1 MKVKPLYTMP
11 TASTQARSTKMW
23 KAQASIRSV
32 LFLINYGIATSLGPE
47 HQLALSRHP
56 DSHTLADLA
65 LAKLILRVVV
75 TIQNSSIPMLLSQA
89 AYRVRLQSIMFDRL
103 CIMRVLKIKYKQSSA
118 QPVLAL
124 LVRIPF
130 LVYCAPGLISEYI
143 LVSIV
148 VYSISTIVYTKYPY
162 KHHSQCIYTTKLHLS
177 YYYIYYSIALSSST
191 TAVPLTPTLALS
203 MEILGVQYQW
213 CPVQQQP
220 AMPNMKVKPLYT
232 MPTASTQARSTK
244 MWKAQASIRSV
255 LFLINY
261 DIATSL
267 GPDHQL
273 ALSRHP
279 DSHTLADL
287 ALAKL
292 ILRVVV
298 TIQNSSIPML
308 LSQAAY
314 RVRLQSI
321 MFDRLCIMRVLKI
334 KYKQSSAQPVLVLYR
349 QEYPSQCYCA
359 PGLISEYILVSIV
372 VYYINTI
379 VYTKYPYKHHS
390 QCIHTTKLHLS
401 YYYIYYSIALS
412 SITMP
417 VPLTPAL
424 VLSMELLGVQYQWCP
439 LQQQIVI
446 KDRIYKQSS
455 AQPVLV
461 LYRQEY
467 PSQCTVHL
475 GSQVNIYQQAQ
486 QYIIQIQ
493 QYILNILIGTHS
505 QCIYTTK
512 LQLRYSYIYYSIVYS
527 SSTIPVPLTPALV
540 LSMEL
545 LGVQYQWC
553 PLQQQIVIKDRIQ
566 TVFGIACACTLQ
578 VRIPFLVYCAP
589 GLISEYVLVSIVVY
603 YISTIVIYQIS
614 LQAPTPNAYIL
625 LNSNQDITIYTIV
638 LYTHQALSQYH
649 SRLPW
654 CCLWNYLGYQYQW
667 YPLQQ
672 QAAMPNMKVKPLYTM
687 PTASTQARSTK
698 MWKAQASIRSVLFLI
713 NYGIATSLGP
723 EHQLALSRHP
733 DSHTLADLA
742 LAKLILRVVVTI
754 QNSSIPMLLSQAA
767 YRVRLQSIMFDRL
780 CIMRVLKIKYKQ
792 SSAQPVLVLYRQE
805 YPSQCTVHLGSQVNI
820 YQQAQ
825 QYILQIQQYI
835 LNILTSTTPNASI
848 LLNSIQ
854 AITIYTIVL
863 HCHQSLSQYHSRL
876 PQHYLWKYLGYQYQ
890 WYPVQQQPAMP
901 NMKVKPL
908 YTMPTASTQ
917 ARSTKMWKAQASI
930 RSVLFLIN
938 YGIATSLGP
947 EHQLALSRHP
957 DSHTLAD
964 LALAKLILRVV
975 VTIQNSSILMLLS
988 QAAYRVRLQSIMFDR
1003 LCIMRVLKI
1012 KYKQSSAQPVLVLYR
1027 QEYPSQCYF
1036 VPGLISEYVLVS
1048 IVVYYISTIVYTKY
1062 PYRHHSQCIY
1072 TTKLQLRYY
1081 YIYYSIAYSSST
1093 IPVPLTPALVL
1104 SMELL
1109 GVQYQWCPLQQQI
1122 VIKDRIQ
1129 TVFGIACACT
1139 LQVRI
1144 PFLVLLCTW
1153 AHK

>member
-1 MKVKPLYTMP
+1 MHLYYQTP
-11 TASTQARSTKMW
+11 FKLLLYILQYCILIKHYASTTHACLST
-23 KAQASIRSV
+23 I
-32 LFLINYGIATSLGPE
+32 YGNTWGSSTSGA
-47 HQLALSRHP
+47 HFSSRQL
-56 DSHTLADLA
+56 
-65 LAKLILRVVV
+65 
-75 TIQNSSIPMLLSQA
+75 
-89 AYRVRLQSIMFDRL
+89 
-103 CIMRVLKIKYKQSSA
+103 LKIEYTNSLRHSLCLYSTGKNTLPSA
-118 QPVLAL
+118 TLYLGSQVNMYQQAQQYIIQ
-124 LVRIPF
+124 VQQ
-130 LVYCAPGLISEYI
+130 YI
-143 LVSIV
+143 LNILIGTTPNAYILLNSNQDITI
-148 VYSISTIVYTKYPY
+148 YTIVLHTHQALCQYHSRLPQHYLWKY
-162 KHHSQCIYTTKLHLS
+162 
-177 YYYIYYSIALSSST
+177 
-191 TAVPLTPTLALS
+191 
-203 MEILGVQYQW
+203 LGYQYQW
-213 CPVQQQP
+213 YPVQQQP

-349 QEYPSQCYCA
+349 QEYPSQCTVHLGSQVNMYQQA
-359 PGLISEYILVSIV
+359 QQYIIQVQQYILNILIGTTPNA
-372 VYYINTI
+372 YILLNSNQDITIYTI
-379 VYTKYPYKHHS
+379 VLHCHQSLCQYHSRLPWCCLWNYLGYQYQWYPLQQQAGTTHRIYKQSSAQPVLVLYRQEYPSQCTVHLGSQVNIYQQAQQYIIQVQQQYTKYPYKHHS
-390 QCIHTTKLHLS
+390 QCIYTTKLQLRYS
-401 YYYIYYSIALS
+401 YIYYSIVYS
-412 SITMP
+412 SSTIP

-493 QYILNILIGTHS
+493 QYILNILT
-505 QCIYTTK
+505 
-512 LQLRYSYIYYSIVYS
+512 
-527 SSTIPVPLTPALV
+527 ST
-540 LSMEL
+540 
-545 LGVQYQWC
+545 
-553 PLQQQIVIKDRIQ
+553 
-566 TVFGIACACTLQ
+566 
-578 VRIPFLVYCAP
+578 
-589 GLISEYVLVSIVVY
+589 
-603 YISTIVIYQIS
+603 
-614 LQAPTPNAYIL
+614 TPNAYIL

-638 LYTHQALSQYH
+638 LHCHQALSQYH

-654 CCLWNYLGYQYQW
+654 CCLWNYLGQQYQW

-672 QAAMPNMKVKPLYTM
+672 QAGT
-687 PTASTQARSTK
+687 THR
-698 MWKAQASIRSVLFLI
+698 I
-713 NYGIATSLGP
+713 
-723 EHQLALSRHP
+723 
-733 DSHTLADLA
+733 
-742 LAKLILRVVVTI
+742 
-754 QNSSIPMLLSQAA
+754 
-767 YRVRLQSIMFDRL
+767 
-780 CIMRVLKIKYKQ
+780 YKQ

-825 QYILQIQQYI
+825 QYIIQIQQYI
-835 LNILTSTTPNASI
+835 LNILIGTTPNAYI
-848 LLNSIQ
+848 LLNSNQ
-854 AITIYTIVL
+854 DITIYTIVL
-863 HCHQSLSQYHSRL
+863 HCHQALRQYHSRL
-876 PQHYLWKYLGYQYQ
+876 PWCYLWNYLGSSTSGAHFSSRQLLKIEYKQSSAQPVLVLYRQEYPSQCTVHLGSQVNIYQQAQQYIIQIQQYILNILIGTTPNAYILLNSIQVITIYTIVLHTHQALRQYHSCLPWCYLWNYLGYQYW

-938 YGIATSLGP
+938 YDIATSLGP
-947 EHQLALSRHP
+947 DHQLALSRHP

-975 VTIQNSSILMLLS
+975 VTIQNSSIPRLLS

-1012 KYKQSSAQPVLVLYR
+1012 KYKQSSAQPVLALLVRIPFLVY
-1027 QEYPSQCYF
+1027 CA
-1036 VPGLISEYVLVS
+1036 PGLISEYILVS
-1048 IVVYYISTIVYTKY
+1048 IVVYSINTIVYTKY
-1062 PYRHHSQCIY
+1062 PYKHHSQCIY
-1072 TTKLQLRYY
+1072 TTKLHLSYY

-1122 VIKDRIQ
+1122 VIKDKIQ
-1129 TVFGIACACT
+1129 AVFGIACACIT
-1139 LQVRI
+1139 SENSLLSV
-1144 PFLVLLCTW
+1144 LCTW

>member
-1 MKVKPLYTMP
+1 MPNMKVKPLYTMP

-191 TAVPLTPTLALS
+191 TAVPLTPALVLS
-203 MEILGVQYQW
+203 MELLGVQYQW

-334 KYKQSSAQPVLVLYR
+334 KYKQSSAQPVLALLVRIPFLVYF
-349 QEYPSQCYCA
+349 A

-372 VYYINTI
+372 VYSINTI

-390 QCIHTTKLHLS
+390 QCIYTTKLQLRYS
-401 YYYIYYSIALS
+401 YIYYSIVYS
-412 SITMP
+412 SSTIP

-493 QYILNILIGTHS
+493 QYILNILIGT
-505 QCIYTTK
+505 
-512 LQLRYSYIYYSIVYS
+512 
-527 SSTIPVPLTPALV
+527 
-540 LSMEL
+540 
-545 LGVQYQWC
+545 
-553 PLQQQIVIKDRIQ
+553 
-566 TVFGIACACTLQ
+566 
-578 VRIPFLVYCAP
+578 
-589 GLISEYVLVSIVVY
+589 
-603 YISTIVIYQIS
+603 
-614 LQAPTPNAYIL
+614 TPNAYIL
-625 LNSNQDITIYTIV
+625 LNSIQVITIYTIV
-638 LYTHQALSQYH
+638 LHCHQALRQYH
-649 SRLPW
+649 SRLPQHY
-654 CCLWNYLGYQYQW
+654 LWKYLGYQYQW
-667 YPLQQ
+667 YPVQQ
-672 QAAMPNMKVKPLYTM
+672 QPAMPNMKVKPLYTM

-713 NYGIATSLGP
+713 NYDIATSLGP
-723 EHQLALSRHP
+723 DHQLALSRHP

-792 SSAQPVLVLYRQE
+792 SSAQPVL
-805 YPSQCTVHLGSQVNI
+805 
-820 YQQAQ
+820 A
-825 QYILQIQQYI
+825 
-835 LNILTSTTPNASI
+835 
-848 LLNSIQ
+848 LLVRI
-854 AITIYTIVL
+854 A
-863 HCHQSLSQYHSRL
+863 
-876 PQHYLWKYLGYQYQ
+876 
-890 WYPVQQQPAMP
+890 
-901 NMKVKPL
+901 
-908 YTMPTASTQ
+908 
-917 ARSTKMWKAQASI
+917 
-930 RSVLFLIN
+930 FLV
-938 YGIATSLGP
+938 YCA
-947 EHQLALSRHP
+947 
-957 DSHTLAD
+957 
-964 LALAKLILRVV
+964 
-975 VTIQNSSILMLLS
+975 
-988 QAAYRVRLQSIMFDR
+988 
-1003 LCIMRVLKI
+1003 
-1012 KYKQSSAQPVLVLYR
+1012 
-1027 QEYPSQCYF
+1027 
-1036 VPGLISEYVLVS
+1036 PGLISEYVLVS

-1062 PYRHHSQCIY
+1062 PYKHHSQCIY

-1093 IPVPLTPALVL
+1093 MPVPLTPALVL